1 MTETPAGR
9 PARPRG
15 DTRQRILD
23 TALGLFAERGY
34 AGTSIRDIAEV
45 LGVTKA
51 AVHYHFAAKE
61 HIVVGL
67 LRPFLQQF
75 EDLVDRRAASPAD
88 ARLFL
93 REVADLLVASGPLLS
108 VLASDPSV
116 AKASEDLHAHVEAV
130 AARSAEVLAGP
141 GADAPQLLRAH
152 CALGAF
158 FAGWDFAYRSGGGP
172 VDEQRL
178 DVVLGAAL
186 AALRDDGPVVSPGGA
201 PCSRRPAAEA

>member
-1 MTETPAGR
+1 MTEAAR
-9 PARPRG
+9 ARPRG

-23 TALGLFAERGY
+23 TALRLFAERGY
-34 AGTSIRDIAEV
+34 AGTSIRDIAEE

-61 HIVVGL
+61 QIVVGL

-75 EDLVDRRAASPAD
+75 EDLVDGRAARPAD

-93 REVADLLVASGPLLS
+93 HEVADLLVASGPLLS

-130 AARSAEVLAGP
+130 GARSAEVLAGP
-141 GADAPQLLRAH
+141 GADAAQLLRAH

-158 FAGWDFAYRSGGGP
+158 FSGWDFAYRSGGGP

-186 AALRDDGPVVSPGGA
+186 SALAGGVSPGGA
-201 PCSRRPAAEA
+201 PCPLPPAAGA